1 MNYKYKTANDSLLKP
16 GMKYEIILKVHNS
29 TNIKTNYSKMLSAF
43 TPRDYDKC
51 KIYKLYKKY
60 IYIYLLDDE
69 SFIQYASFIRDLLRN
84 NTNVELKKITKRKVT
99 WLPFNYYIQKIKVLF
114 ENDTMNLYVKNDNIL
129 KLIVNLYSIIDDRNE

>member
-1 MNYKYKTANDSLLKP
+1 
-16 GMKYEIILKVHNS
+16 
-29 TNIKTNYSKMLSAF
+29 MLSAF